1 MATPHDGDPTG
12 PLSIR
17 AVTPV
22 TRDQLRVLRIGEVE
36 LELDARQVRV
46 AGESKHLPPREFHML
61 SILMD
66 NVGRV
71 VGRREL
77 LDALWGPGHRD
88 TSKSLETHINRLRR
102 RLSTPGGPQRIR
114 TVHGQGYVFD
124 LPESARP

>member
-1 MATPHDGDPTG
+1 MATPRPPG
-12 PLSIR
+12 PLSAR
-17 AVTPV
+17 AVTP
-22 TRDQLRVLRIGEVE
+22 TTHGQLRVLRVGDVE

-46 AGESKHLPPREFHML
+46 AGEPKHLPPREFHML

-88 TSKSLETHINRLRR
+88 TSKSLETHINRLRGR
-102 RLSTPGGPQRIR
+102 ISTPGGPRRIR
-114 TVHGQGYVFD
+114 TVHGQGYIFD
-124 LPESARP
+124 LPESPHP